1 VFRQDR
7 RLDLFDWIGILEPSH
22 RVFHPKRFASVVSLR
37 FDSGMTEQKSVFLDE
52 PSAVPLG
59 DLLARLGLRLAV
71 AESCTGGWLAK
82 VLTDVA
88 GSSAWFDRGFV
99 TYSNA
104 AKQDMLGV
112 RAETLDAHGAVSE
125 PVVAEMASGAL
136 RRAGV
141 EVAVAISGVAGPG
154 GGTPDKPV
162 GTVCL
167 AWAWPGSRLSTRR
180 LQFAG
185 DRDAV
190 RRQSV
195 QAAIDG
201 LIEGLRDF
209 V

>member
-1 VFRQDR
+1 MSDM
-7 RLDLFDWIGILEPSH
+7 EP
-22 RVFHPKRFASVVSLR
+22 
-37 FDSGMTEQKSVFLDE
+37 DSRNE
-52 PSAVPLG
+52 PSADPLG
-59 DLLARLGLRLAV
+59 DLMLRLGLRLAV

-82 VLTDVA
+82 VVTDLA

-125 PVVAEMASGAL
+125 AVVAEMASGAL
-136 RRAGV
+136 ERAGV

-154 GGTPDKPV
+154 GGSPDKPV

-167 AWAWPGSRLSTRR
+167 AWAWPGGRLSTRR
-180 LQFAG
+180 LQLAG

-201 LIEGLRDF
+201 LVERLRDL